1 MPDFERQA
9 EKSASIAGDDIA
21 AMSPVVAVPAVLYFD
36 RDGRRFTRQIDL
48 IGIDEETQ
56 SSVSD
61 FGKYLQHPA
70 NRGER

>member
-1 MPDFERQA
+1 MPDFEWQA
-9 EKSASIAGDDIA
+9 ENIRAVAGDDIA
-21 AMSPVVAVPAVLYFD
+21 AMSPMVVVPAVLYFD
-36 RDGRRFTRQIDL
+36 RDGRRFTRQVDL

-70 NRGER
+70 NRRR